1 MSANLDSRQAGLR
14 VYLKSISGEIYSCV
28 LDEGSGQAKLLGFM
42 AYVFTVV
49 EQLTIIHEQIF
60 ALIDLA
66 EIKT

>member
-1 MSANLDSRQAGLR
+1 MVYDVLLCYSTQR
-14 VYLKSISGEIYSCV
+14 VCV

-49 EQLTIIHEQIF
+49 EQLSIIHEGIF

-66 EIKT
+66 EIEK